1 MNKETIVIGFSA
13 VFMAIITAVYFHYLI
28 LNPPDYN
35 SWVDHDRWYD
45 LTLQT
50 T

>member
-1 MNKETIVIGFSA
+1 MDKESRIIAGSVVFLIVLSVIFW
-13 VFMAIITAVYFHYLI
+13 FTLI
-28 LNPPDYN
+28 VNPPPYH